1 MPEHPVPGKS
11 GGQKGGR
18 EARRAATW
26 LTENFFGTLL
36 SSFAD
41 FDQLI
46 RFLTSEGA
54 KRFSPFQRKSSNK
67 KMGNSN
73 LKNCTL
79 QSASHSILSPT
90 GSDSNENQQFPDL
103 VSGPGL
109 PFIDGGGLRYVRNLH
124 AQSGLAERAD
134 CQDTHQRYD

>member
-1 MPEHPVPGKS
+1 MDTVPEEPDQHAPEKS
-11 GGQKGGR
+11 EGREEGR
-18 EARRAATW
+18 EAEQTATW
-26 LTENFFGTLL
+26 LTENFSGTRL
-36 SSFAD
+36 SSFAG

-46 RFLTSEGA
+46 RFLTGEGA
-54 KRFSPFQRKSSNK
+54 KRFSPFQRKFFNQ

-79 QSASHSILSPT
+79 QRVSHSILTRT

-109 PFIDGGGLRYVRNLH
+109 PFIDGGGLRHL
-124 AQSGLAERAD
+124 
-134 CQDTHQRYD
+134 